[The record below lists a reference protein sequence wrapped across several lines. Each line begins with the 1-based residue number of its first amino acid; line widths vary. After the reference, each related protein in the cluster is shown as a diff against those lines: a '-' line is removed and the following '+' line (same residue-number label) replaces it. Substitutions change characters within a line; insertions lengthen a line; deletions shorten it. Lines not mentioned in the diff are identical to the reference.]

1 MIFFPDNRDLMPD
14 LPVRQIYFLQESFA
28 EIFRSGCLIKERN
41 TASVL
46 NHIFDRVHISNG
58 CNMPESFD
66 PHSVFRQGVF
76 QDPSGAGARFADK
89 KPLRSQI
96 KKTLRGL
103 FKPVVLLAD
112 GNEPVRYVRN
122 MLVKVGRIISFQNS
136 KINLA
141 CVQLLQEKGR
151 IGDRDGDV

>member
-14 LPVRQIYFLQESFA
+14 LPVRQIYFLQKSFA

-58 CNMPESFD
+58 CNMLESFN

-76 QDPSGAGARFADK
+76 QDPPGAGAPSEARLGDGRAASRERFETVKQGRK
-89 KPLRSQI
+89 K
-96 KKTLRGL
+96 
-103 FKPVVLLAD
+103 
-112 GNEPVRYVRN
+112 Y
-122 MLVKVGRIISFQNS
+122 
-136 KINLA
+136 
-141 CVQLLQEKGR
+141 LQFPE
-151 IGDRDGDV
+151 ICDNIF